1 MHRSG
6 NGNGNGSNGN
16 GNGIGRSRGRGHGQT
31 DDVLGRGRARGSDDA
46 VPGED
51 AGMAARGATRGR
63 RVMPDL
69 IYTRPQAVSE
79 SKKGTSGKKV
89 MIIANYFRIH
99 KKDNW
104 TIHRYHIDFAPIIE
118 VTRIRKAIFYS
129 ACKQMFQGCIF
140 DGKFERMS
148 SSSLL

>member
-1 MHRSG
+1 MHGS
-6 NGNGNGSNGN
+6 NGNGNGSGSN
-16 GNGIGRSRGRGHGQT
+16 GNGIGRSRGRGHGHT
-31 DDVLGRGRARGSDDA
+31 EDALGRGRARGANEVGGAGDDSA
-46 VPGED
+46 T
-51 AGMAARGATRGR
+51 ATRGAIRGR

-89 MIIANYFRIH
+89 SIIANYFRIQ

-104 TIHRYHIDFAPIIE
+104 TIHRYHIEFAPIIE
-118 VTRIRKAIFYS
+118 VTRIRKAIFYT

-140 DGKFERMS
+140 DGKFG
-148 SSSLL
+148 